1 MAIKP
6 ATTLTDREQ
15 FLYDSDNKKKMGSL
29 LGDLQDMDVE
39 QLTDRWESIENQ
51 SKVMIW
57 LIAYHLR
64 ERFASNIKFGNYI
77 QELRQRNPYHPLCV
91 NAQSSINRFIHAGRF
106 ALKHKITDVDKVGIS
121 PTVLYKLS
129 SPVNENVADSVYK
142 EIRSKNPAV
151 AEVDRLIM
159 QKKSLILGSSHVAET
174 FMDKIEEET
183 YKAPKERVLLAVIDN
198 VVQLPNAVNEASA
211 LVVAP
216 QTFVLPEVMP
226 AIQEEESDEDTDEIY
241 EPPHVDTEG
250 VHYKRMSIINHLSSF
265 STKGLSEDEIFSE
278 MKQFCLSIVEH
289 KAVSF
294 LNMNKLLKQLI
305 DANTQAGYGN

>member
-77 QELRQRNPYHPLCV
+77 QELRERNPYHPLCV
-91 NAQSSINRFIHAGRF
+91 NAHSSITRFIHAGRF
-106 ALKHKITDVDKVGIS
+106 AVKHKITDIDKVGLS
-121 PTVLYKLS
+121 ATVLYKLS

-159 QKKSLILGSSHVAET
+159 QKKSLILGSSQVAET
-174 FMDKIEEET
+174 FIHT
-183 YKAPKERVLLAVIDN
+183 
-198 VVQLPNAVNEASA
+198 PN
-211 LVVAP
+211 
-216 QTFVLPEVMP
+216 
-226 AIQEEESDEDTDEIY
+226 
-241 EPPHVDTEG
+241 
-250 VHYKRMSIINHLSSF
+250 
-265 STKGLSEDEIFSE
+265 TK
-278 MKQFCLSIVEH
+278 
-289 KAVSF
+289 
-294 LNMNKLLKQLI
+294 
-305 DANTQAGYGN
+305 